1 MLKPSR
7 IHFTSFSFTKKTLIV
22 EIIPK
27 KSGINLYQ
35 TPFSPPGTMSEI
47 CNPYVNII
55 QVTVRIVSKNA
66 AKSGQLLFI
75 LNPPTLSKLNIKQA
89 MTTKKQATFIACPR
103 LNLN

>member
-7 IHFTSFSFTKKTLIV
+7 IHLINFSFTKKTLIV

-27 KSGINLYQ
+27 KSGINLYK

-47 CNPYVNII
+47 CNPQVKII

-66 AKSGQLLFI
+66 AKSGQLF
-75 LNPPTLSKLNIKQA
+75 SS
-89 MTTKKQATFIACPR
+89 
-103 LNLN
+103 

>member
-35 TPFSPPGTMSEI
+35 TPFLLLVQ
-47 CNPYVNII
+47 CQKYVIPMLI
-55 QVTVRIVSKNA
+55 
-66 AKSGQLLFI
+66 
-75 LNPPTLSKLNIKQA
+75 LSKLQLGLLAKMQ
-89 MTTKKQATFIACPR
+89 Q
-103 LNLN
+103 NLANFFHLKPSYSL